1 MKKLTVFVLA
11 TFYVFHLFGQQPIY
25 DVTAG
30 NGNGLRFWSDNS
42 YKIHMG
48 SGPEYFYGPVQDYSI
63 KMNMNGGSPNR
74 GWTWGVAGLTPVAAI
89 NALGK
94 MQIAD
99 GLTVGGNIVL
109 PSFSGNKQ
117 IYTWSEGDSNWRI
130 GMSASPGFTR
140 DLTNQHVEYLTY
152 SSGVGQGFAVG
163 VNNGQSSFEVHGAD
177 HTAFFRGNVGIGTT
191 TPSEK
196 LEVNGNLNV
205 GLNSGAATGYGNRLN
220 LRGLDDAASFDPI
233 WLARYN
239 VGANQTELRINIGD
253 DSGGDD
259 AFTVGNFFHGD
270 GQWKTFLKVLN
281 NGNVGIGTTN
291 PAYKLDVA
299 GTINATSVLINGQP
313 LAGGGSSQWAA
324 SGSNVSFISGNVGI
338 GTTTPNFKVQLATS
352 NSLDGLS
359 LRHSNGAWANF
370 FSPSMTGGAY
380 NEITQPGD
388 AGVIFGNDGGINT
401 VSNGF
406 VIAPHRGNTSGLR
419 INNNGN
425 VGIGITNSAYKLDV
439 AGTINATNILINGQ
453 PLAGGGS
460 SQWAT
465 NGNNISYAAG
475 NVGIGTTSPSAK
487 LNVYNSNNK
496 TEVIIGNPS
505 TATGGFT
512 SLLMG
517 TSADTNGFGYIAAIK
532 SSGTAYGDVIL
543 NPLGGNVGIGTTQTD
558 AKLTVNGTVHTKE
571 VKVDLSVPG
580 PDYVFEPTY
589 DLKPLAEIETYIK
602 ENKHLP
608 EVPSA
613 KEMEKNGVQLGE
625 MNMLLL
631 KKVEELTLHL
641 IEQQKEIAELKKT
654 NDLIV
659 TKMKIQKQQ

>member
-1 MKKLTVFVLA
+1 M
-11 TFYVFHLFGQQPIY
+11 
-25 DVTAG
+25 
-30 NGNGLRFWSDNS
+30 
-42 YKIHMG
+42 
-48 SGPEYFYGPVQDYSI
+48 
-63 KMNMNGGSPNR
+63 
-74 GWTWGVAGLTPVAAI
+74 
-89 NALGK
+89 
-94 MQIAD
+94 
-99 GLTVGGNIVL
+99 
-109 PSFSGNKQ
+109 
-117 IYTWSEGDSNWRI
+117 
-130 GMSASPGFTR
+130 
-140 DLTNQHVEYLTY
+140 TY

-191 TPSEK
+191 SPSEK
-196 LEVNGNLNV
+196 LEVNGNLSV
-205 GLNSGAATGYGNRLN
+205 GLNAGAATGYGNRLD
-220 LRGLDDAASFDPI
+220 LRGLDDAASFDPM

-239 VGANQTELRINIGD
+239 VGANQTELRVNIGD

-299 GTINATSVLINGQP
+299 GTINAT
-313 LAGGGSSQWAA
+313 
-324 SGSNVSFISGNVGI
+324 
-338 GTTTPNFKVQLATS
+338 
-352 NSLDGLS
+352 
-359 LRHSNGAWANF
+359 
-370 FSPSMTGGAY
+370 
-380 NEITQPGD
+380 
-388 AGVIFGNDGGINT
+388 
-401 VSNGF
+401 
-406 VIAPHRGNTSGLR
+406 
-419 INNNGN
+419 
-425 VGIGITNSAYKLDV
+425 
-439 AGTINATNILINGQ
+439 NILVNGQ

-631 KKVEELTLHL
+631 KKVEELTLYS
-641 IEQQKEIAELKKT
+641 IEQNKKLNEQQELIQELIKEMKQLKTDTKKT
-654 NDLIV
+654 KN
-659 TKMKIQKQQ
+659 

>member
-1 MKKLTVFVLA
+1 
-11 TFYVFHLFGQQPIY
+11 
-25 DVTAG
+25 
-30 NGNGLRFWSDNS
+30 
-42 YKIHMG
+42 
-48 SGPEYFYGPVQDYSI
+48 
-63 KMNMNGGSPNR
+63 
-74 GWTWGVAGLTPVAAI
+74 
-89 NALGK
+89 
-94 MQIAD
+94 
-99 GLTVGGNIVL
+99 
-109 PSFSGNKQ
+109 
-117 IYTWSEGDSNWRI
+117 
-130 GMSASPGFTR
+130 
-140 DLTNQHVEYLTY
+140 
-152 SSGVGQGFAVG
+152 
-163 VNNGQSSFEVHGAD
+163 
-177 HTAFFRGNVGIGTT
+177 
-191 TPSEK
+191 
-196 LEVNGNLNV
+196 
-205 GLNSGAATGYGNRLN
+205 
-220 LRGLDDAASFDPI
+220 
-233 WLARYN
+233 
-239 VGANQTELRINIGD
+239 
-253 DSGGDD
+253 
-259 AFTVGNFFHGD
+259 
-270 GQWKTFLKVLN
+270 
-281 NGNVGIGTTN
+281 
-291 PAYKLDVA
+291 
-299 GTINATSVLINGQP
+299 
-313 LAGGGSSQWAA
+313 
-324 SGSNVSFISGNVGI
+324 
-338 GTTTPNFKVQLATS
+338 
-352 NSLDGLS
+352 
-359 LRHSNGAWANF
+359 
-370 FSPSMTGGAY
+370 MTGGAY